1 MSFQTHY
8 YPRAGVGLHSS
19 WGGWDG
25 GNLGYMGTVVVWDPP
40 GSMGKEK
47 CPPAGPSY
55 RTSVFNVSP
64 QFISSEFQWQA

>member
-40 GSMGKEK
+40 RERGKGE
-47 CPPAGPSY
+47 
-55 RTSVFNVSP
+55 VSSCWSFL
-64 QFISSEFQWQA
+64 QNSCV